1 MMTLDLNL
9 KKKKAVTNL
18 KSSLKAKPTTSSE
31 VEGQPD
37 RMQPEFPFQR
47 HADVSFEGNRL

>member
-1 MMTLDLNL
+1 M
-9 KKKKAVTNL
+9 KKKAITNL
-18 KSSLKAKPTTSSE
+18 KSSLKAKPNTFLE

-37 RMQPEFPFQR
+37 WMQPEFPFQR